1 MLRLTRLI
9 FTFFVTITSASFG
22 FYTSSAQAQLK
33 VDITQGNI
41 DPMPIAIPD
50 FSGQDAASIRLGR
63 DISNVVRNDLARS
76 GLFKSLDPNS
86 FISNQ
91 SDINYQPVF
100 ADWRVIKA
108 EALVVGQ
115 IVQESGSQFRVEF
128 RLWDVFAGQQMT
140 GLRFSTT
147 PDNWRRIAHKV
158 SDAIY
163 EQLTGEAGYFDSRI
177 AYIDESGPKL
187 DRRKRLAIMD
197 QDGANKSLLSTG
209 SNTVLTPRFSPSG
222 EKIAYMSY
230 ETLIPHIYLFD
241 VESGRRELLGDFPG
255 MTFAPNFSPKGDKV
269 IMTLSRRG
277 NSDIYSMDLATRSTK
292 RLTSDPAID
301 VSASYDPTGRRVVF
315 NSDRG
320 GSPQLYTMKSDGSG
334 VRRISFGKGR
344 YSAPVWSPRGD
355 LIAFVKSNKG
365 EFSIGVMKPDGSAE
379 RTLTTSFLDESPVWS
394 PNGRVIL
401 FSRENRGANGQ
412 SQVWSVDLTGR
423 NLRQVETRGAASDPA
438 WSPVLP

>member
-1 MLRLTRLI
+1 MLRIIKLN
-9 FTFFVTITSASFG
+9 FTFFVTLMSASLF
-22 FYTSSAQAQLK
+22 FAASSAHAQLK

-50 FSGQDAASIRLGR
+50 FVGKDAPSAELGR
-63 DISNVVRNDLARS
+63 KISDVVRNDLARS
-76 GLFKSLDPNS
+76 GLFKSLDPKS
-86 FISNQ
+86 FISSQ

-115 IVQESGSQFRVEF
+115 IVQETNAQFRVEF
-128 RLWDVFAGQQMT
+128 RLWDVFAGKQMT

-163 EQLTGEAGYFDSRI
+163 EQLTGEVGYFDSWI
-177 AYIDESGPKL
+177 AYIDETGPKL

-197 QDGANKSLLSTG
+197 QDGANKRLLSTG

-230 ETLIPHIYLFD
+230 ESLIPHVYLID
-241 VESGRRELLGDFPG
+241 VDSGRRELLGDFPG
-255 MTFAPNFSPKGDKV
+255 MTFAPNFSPDGDKV

-292 RLTSDPAID
+292 RLTSDPSID
-301 VSASYDPTGRRVVF
+301 VSASYDPTGKNIVF

-320 GSPQLYTMKSDGSG
+320 GSPQLYTMQSDGSR
-334 VRRISFGKGR
+334 VKRISFGKGR

-355 LIAFVKSNKG
+355 LIAYVKSHKG
-365 EFSIGVMKPDGSAE
+365 EFSIGVMKPDGSGE
-379 RTLTTSFLDESPVWS
+379 RTLTSSFLDESPVWS

-401 FSRENRGANGQ
+401 FSRESRGASGQ

-423 NLRQVETRGAASDPA
+423 NLRKLETRGSASDPA